1 MLCDLIVQPVGWV
14 GPTTLTLFVNENLI
28 MRMSFFNTHSICLLT
43 HYRALTTMSFLS
55 MIMSC
60 LWPYTSR
67 FATIEIQPIE
77 MTGGCAEI
85 ATSCCYFRQR
95 FAQSSRGTRLAP
107 TNPVSVDTVHKEMS
121 DPTAAT
127 AQTSCVRSDLQQT
140 RSGRSGL
147 VAVGH
152 LSVHNNLYTT
162 DTEG

>member
-1 MLCDLIVQPVGWV
+1 MVESRFDTGCCWV
-14 GPTTLTLFVNENLI
+14 YSYLI
-28 MRMSFFNTHSICLLT
+28 MRMSFLRMSFFNTHSICLLT
-43 HYRALTTMSFLS
+43 HYRALTIMSFLS

-60 LWPYTSR
+60 LWPYTRR

-95 FAQSSRGTRLAP
+95 FVQSSRGTRLAP

-121 DPTAAT
+121 NPTAAT

-140 RSGRSGL
+140 RSGRWR
-147 VAVGH
+147 
-152 LSVHNNLYTT
+152 LSAHWLQ
-162 DTEG
+162 